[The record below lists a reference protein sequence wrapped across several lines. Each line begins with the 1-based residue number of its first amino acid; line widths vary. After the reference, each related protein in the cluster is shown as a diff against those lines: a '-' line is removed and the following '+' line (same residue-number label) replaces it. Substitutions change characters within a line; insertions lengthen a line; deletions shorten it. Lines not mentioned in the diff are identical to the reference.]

1 MLFLDFYEMYKLEG
15 DLRQKKKSTMGLK
28 KYKTSSRLKK
38 NYIMRAQTGVVDKTN
53 KRIELR
59 INYKN
64 RKRVKI

>member
-1 MLFLDFYEMYKLEG
+1 MLFLVFYEMYKLEG
-15 DLRQKKKSTMGLK
+15 DLRQKKSTMGLK